1 MKAMPY
7 LIVEY
12 DHDPPL
18 TDERLAIDSAALG
31 PCLESRSIRR
41 LRSWISQDRRR
52 ALCEFYA
59 ADAESVREAYRSAK
73 VNYLRIWSGTLF
85 EPGELPDDG

>member
-1 MKAMPY
+1 MPF

-18 TDERLAIDSAALG
+18 TDERLSVVSAALN
-31 PCLESRSIRR
+31 PCLDVRGIKR

-52 ALCEFYA
+52 GLCEFYA
-59 ADAESVREAYRSAK
+59 PDAASVQEAYRSADVGFSK
-73 VNYLRIWSGTLF
+73 IWAGTLF